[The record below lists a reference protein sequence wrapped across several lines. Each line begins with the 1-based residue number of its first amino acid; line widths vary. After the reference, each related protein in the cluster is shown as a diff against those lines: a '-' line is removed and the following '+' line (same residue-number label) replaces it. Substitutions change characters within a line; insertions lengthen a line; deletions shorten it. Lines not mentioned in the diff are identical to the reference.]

1 MIIKPGVE
9 PPSTLNLSE
18 LVLASSKK
26 KVDVLFMDDAG
37 TPVDISEVIFGDGSA
52 DGELDVRVTNL
63 DGTVIFEEAYWPRGN
78 PPGTRIS
85 KGSTGRYSFTLTAT
99 ETAETGTIIAAWHI
113 RQNRDAEDFY
123 RIQVIEIASARVLAV
138 LPRLRLMLDK
148 SVKPVLPEQLCLL
161 GYTDGMLVTFL
172 QLGLEKINSAQ
183 PYVTW
188 SNLGQFPLS
197 QFSEILVK
205 SALYQGVMA
214 QVGFAIDT
222 DVPSYSDSG
231 HSFVIDHGSKLMNYM
246 GVLSTQLDKE
256 IPNFKLHFVKSGI
269 IAAELRFGLR
279 YYTML
284 TSAPSGSLFFP
295 GYTNIT

>member
-18 LVLASSKK
+18 LVLSSSKK
-26 KVDVLFMDDAG
+26 KVEVLLMDDAG
-37 TPVDISEVIFGDGSA
+37 TPVDISEVVFPDGSA
-52 DGELDVRVTNL
+52 DGELDIKVTNL
-63 DGTVIFEEAYWPRGN
+63 AGTTLFEEQYWPRSN
-78 PPGTRIS
+78 PPGSRLTHN
-85 KGSTGRYSFTLTAT
+85 GTGRYSFTLTAT
-99 ETAETGTIIAAWHI
+99 ETADVGTIIAAWHV
-113 RQNRDAEDFY
+113 RQNRDSEDFY
-123 RIQVIEIASARVLAV
+123 RIQVIEIASARVLSV

-148 SVKPVLPEQLCLL
+148 SVKPVMPSELCLL

-172 QLGLEKINSAQ
+172 QLGLEKINAAQ

-188 SNLGQFPLS
+188 TNLDQFPLS

-205 SALYQGVMA
+205 AAMYQGFMA
-214 QVGFAIDT
+214 QTGFAIDT

-231 HSFVIDHGSKLMNYM
+231 HSFVIDHGSKLMNYLTM
-246 GVLSTQLDKE
+246 LNVQLEKE

-279 YYTML
+279 FYTML

-295 GYTNIT
+295 GYTNIS